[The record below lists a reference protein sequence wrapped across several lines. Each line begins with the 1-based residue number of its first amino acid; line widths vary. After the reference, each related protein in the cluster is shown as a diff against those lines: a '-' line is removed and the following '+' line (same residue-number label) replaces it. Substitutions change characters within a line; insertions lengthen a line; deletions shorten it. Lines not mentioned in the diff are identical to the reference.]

1 MDWLRYS
8 NQNAVRNDPLSP
20 ELVKTLSFLPE
31 LGLTAEVISGGQEN
45 NTTQGT
51 GSTRH
56 TRGNA
61 GDLRFY
67 QGDRLLDFT
76 NLADQKLGAEIVR
89 RSRAGGATGMGWGVD
104 YMGPHTM
111 HIGYGAPAVWGA
123 GGKSAN
129 VSPWFRDAYYGA
141 EQTAA
146 PTMMAQNTKGPRMA
160 TKPDMTA
167 GGGNQTLLGGSE
179 RKGFAGLSPE
189 AWMAISGAFMNM
201 SQPGAGD
208 PQMSAAYGMLGDRR
222 TQAKADEKRNK
233 TIAWLRGQAEKGD
246 EKAAHLLGMY
256 EAGFID
262 EGVVASQ
269 IFQKPEK
276 PDYVTIDGQ
285 LVQRNAVGGP
295 AVVPVEGFK
304 EKGPEWR
311 EATSDE
317 AQRGIL
323 QVNTKTGAFKM
334 APKGMKIVSD
344 GRGGFTLSQGVG
356 LPADGEMSV
365 GDVYNPAEV
374 QSTLDLIADIKA
386 DRQLPIVTGP
396 LQGGGGNDVEQFG
409 IKRRAYY
416 GGRGLA
422 VIQKINQLQSRSW
435 LAARAML
442 KGGGPITDYES
453 RKAEAAVARLSRA
466 QDDEEFVKALT
477 ELEDAIKAG
486 RAKLEAAR
494 GGTAGEATNPPADGQ
509 GSRYEFENERQRQ
522 LFEKF
527 SAPSE

>member
-208 PQMSAAYGMLGDRR
+208 PQLSAAYGMLGDKRKK
-222 TQAKADEKRNK
+222 TQSAEATNK
-233 TIAWLRGQAEKGD
+233 TVAWLRSNGREDLAAAVESGALDGKSAANLVFSQPEDDSTNSLKKYREMIELGVDPARAMDAAFYGGGTNVNINNEASIPKGYRAVRD
-246 EKAAHLLGMY
+246 ENGNLMAY
-256 EAGFID
+256 EP
-262 EGVVASQ
+262 V
-269 IFQKPEK
+269 P
-276 PDYVTIDGQ
+276 
-285 LVQRNAVGGP
+285 GGP
-295 AVVPVEGFK
+295 ADDSGNKAVAEANTRRSGDVVIEDIDRVLGK
-304 EKGPEWR
+304 K
-311 EATSDE
+311 
-317 AQRGIL
+317 
-323 QVNTKTGAFKM
+323 N
-334 APKGMKIVSD
+334 D
-344 GRGGFTLSQGVG
+344 GG
-356 LPADGEMSV
+356 LPVAGGIGWALSGVPGTDAH
-365 GDVYNPAEV
+365 DV
-374 QSTLDLIADIKA
+374 SKLITTIKA
-386 DRQLPIVTGP
+386 NVGFDRLQQMRDSSPTGGALGAINQTEMALLNSALGNLEQSQSGEQFEENLVRLRDIYTQIIHGP
-396 LQGGGGNDVEQFG
+396 GGGG
-409 IKRRAYY
+409 
-416 GGRGLA
+416 GLA
-422 VIQKINQLQSRSW
+422 KPV
-435 LAARAML
+435 
-442 KGGGPITDYES
+442 
-453 RKAEAAVARLSRA
+453 
-466 QDDEEFVKALT
+466 
-477 ELEDAIKAG
+477 
-486 RAKLEAAR
+486 
-494 GGTAGEATNPPADGQ
+494 AGEDPLGL
-509 GSRYEFENERQRQ
+509 R
-522 LFEKF
+522 
-527 SAPSE
+527 